1 MSPNISHIEAET
13 SLGLHRNYFSSLKYY
28 NEDIYDQIVELGE
41 GNLISGYRKF
51 LDLYLDLKSK
61 SQELYFELK
70 GNGKLLDFS
79 KFLFDKGVYRS
90 SGSYANSISSIIFSA
105 IDESWVVYRYK
116 LLDKINRYY
125 DEFNQ
130 DR

>member
-1 MSPNISHIEAET
+1 MKQDVSHIEAET
-13 SLGLHRNYFSSLKYY
+13 SLGLHKNYFSSLKYY
-28 NEDIYDQIVELGE
+28 NEDIYDQIVELGD

-70 GNGKLLDFS
+70 ENKKLLNFS

-105 IDESWVVYRYK
+105 VDESWVVYRYK
-116 LLDKINRYY
+116 LLNKINRYY